1 MREAALTPIAI
12 LTTSLTLVLITSL
25 LAIKSKDM
33 LKAVIYSAA
42 ESAAVAIVYLV
53 LMAPDIALTQI
64 AVGVG
69 IMTVFFL
76 IALRRTYRW
85 EDEY

>member
-1 MREAALTPIAI
+1 VREAALTPIAI

>member
-1 MREAALTPIAI
+1 MMLDAI
-12 LTTSLTLVLITSL
+12 LATSLTVVLITSL
-25 LAIKSKDM
+25 LAIESKDM